1 MWWDFMTGMLFSRGG
16 RGTIYLSP
24 AVMVTLNSYR
34 QVASDS
40 REAGGVLLG
49 RHLVECEDLIVDEA
63 TVPGAHDKRSWASFF
78 RSFAHQKTA
87 LKRWKERKQKSAY
100 LGSWHTH
107 PESDPRPSSI
117 DLADWR
123 KALSKDRYE
132 GASLYFAIVGI
143 DRLRMWQGTR
153 GDEISE
159 LDFLRT
165 HEHGED

>member
-1 MWWDFMTGMLFSRGG
+1 MTGMLFSRGR

-24 AVMVTLNSYR
+24 PVTVTLNSHR
-34 QVASDS
+34 QIDVDS

-63 TVPGAHDKRSWASFF
+63 TMPVAQDKRSWASFF
-78 RSFAHQKTA
+78 RSFAHQKIA
-87 LKRWKERKQKSAY
+87 LKRWKERDQKSAY

-107 PESDPRPSSI
+107 PESDPHPSST

-132 GASLYFAIVGI
+132 GDSLYFAIVGI

-153 GDEISE
+153 GEEISE
-159 LDFLRT
+159 LDLIRM
-165 HEHGED
+165 HGHGED